1 MRFDF
6 VIFDLD
12 GTIYDSLPVAMS
24 ALLRVLREDGN
35 DTVGMSDLQA
45 WAGVPGHVT
54 LSELGYRT
62 PERMKSAADR
72 WLRYVLEQGSAQV
85 FPGMLDAV
93 GELFARGVR
102 IGIVTSRDRK
112 IAHLLG
118 GGSGV
123 CPKEIEPYVE
133 TSVASGD
140 TEKGKPSPDPILL
153 AIERLGAENDK
164 TLYIGDA
171 PTDLAAAHAAGVEFG
186 LASWGAAGEIS
197 GADYEFGNPAEIVSL
212 VTGAHERPRQ
222 NPEFLYDDVVFDLD
236 GTLYDSLS
244 YCMGALWEL
253 LGRHGMR
260 ENETPESVMRFAGM
274 PLSRTLAILG
284 VSPEKVEET
293 ENEWSSLVR
302 ELSQGR
308 SRMFEGTLDAVR
320 YLHEK
325 GVRIGLATSRDWGW
339 ETLVGPVGI
348 RFPEELRPYVSLA
361 VSADLTER
369 PKPSPDPL
377 LYYLRKNNADP
388 KRTLYVGDAATD
400 GEASEKAGIDFALA
414 GWGSREPGEV
424 RARFRPSSPDEL
436 IRMISVR
443 KPD

>member
-54 LSELGYRT
+54 LSELGYKT
-62 PERMKSAADR
+62 PERMKGAADR

-171 PTDLAAAHAAGVEFG
+171 PTDLAAAHAAGVRFG
-186 LASWGAAGEIS
+186 LASWGAAGEVS
-197 GADYEFGNPAEIVSL
+197 GADYEFKTPSDIVAL
-212 VTGAHERPRQ
+212 VAGVQERPRQ

-236 GTLYDSLS
+236 GTLYLDEKLFDGSD
-244 YCMGALWEL
+244 
-253 LGRHGMR
+253 R
-260 ENETPESVMRFAGM
+260 
-274 PLSRTLAILG
+274 PLCCR
-284 VSPEKVEET
+284 V
-293 ENEWSSLVR
+293 
-302 ELSQGR
+302 
-308 SRMFEGTLDAVR
+308 
-320 YLHEK
+320 
-325 GVRIGLATSRDWGW
+325 
-339 ETLVGPVGI
+339 
-348 RFPEELRPYVSLA
+348 
-361 VSADLTER
+361 
-369 PKPSPDPL
+369 
-377 LYYLRKNNADP
+377 
-388 KRTLYVGDAATD
+388 
-400 GEASEKAGIDFALA
+400 
-414 GWGSREPGEV
+414 
-424 RARFRPSSPDEL
+424 
-436 IRMISVR
+436 
-443 KPD
+443 